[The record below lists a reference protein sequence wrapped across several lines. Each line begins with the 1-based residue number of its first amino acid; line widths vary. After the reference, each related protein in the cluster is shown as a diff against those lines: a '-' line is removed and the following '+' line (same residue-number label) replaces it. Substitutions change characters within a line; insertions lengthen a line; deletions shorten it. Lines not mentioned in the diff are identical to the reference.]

1 MKATTIY
8 TCLPSYLKV
17 VHVGVLTYVLFQLC
31 TPPTGGLL
39 ENKDVSVHQLSA
51 LGAGDEKL
59 PTKGTGRNV
68 CIKKKQAT
76 EIQTGKGSNICRKI
90 YWQQKYKKAKAK
102 KYKKTKAKKY
112 RKTKAIKSKQHKY
125 RNSRPKAEA
134 AVTVQNTSSTCRNVC
149 QNKYKNTQPKANS
162 GKD

>member
-8 TCLPSYLKV
+8 TCLPSYPKV
-17 VHVGVLTYVLFQLC
+17 VHVGVLTYVLFQPC
-31 TPPTGGLL
+31 TPPTRGLL

-68 CIKKKQAT
+68 CIKEKQAT

-102 KYKKTKAKKY
+102 KY
-112 RKTKAIKSKQHKY
+112 RKTKVIKSKQHKY